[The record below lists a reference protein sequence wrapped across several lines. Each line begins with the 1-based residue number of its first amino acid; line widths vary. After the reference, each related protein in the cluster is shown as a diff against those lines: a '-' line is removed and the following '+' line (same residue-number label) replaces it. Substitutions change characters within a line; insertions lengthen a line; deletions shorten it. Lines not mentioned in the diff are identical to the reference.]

1 LVELWQTNQKF
12 FVLINCQGLGYE
24 IQILES
30 FFLKLKTNQISNKKI
45 TLWLKH
51 IKKEDS
57 DLLFGFTSKEQ
68 KNFFIE
74 ILSIRGVGSQIGMG
88 ILNKFSISEVI
99 NAIKTQNKKLI
110 CSVPGIGQKMS
121 DRLIL
126 ELKNK
131 FKSELQFE
139 EEKAKDEFEIKD
151 PEINKM
157 MQDLKLT
164 LQSLNYKNKE
174 INTIMPIIKESTLL
188 AKKEKNLS
196 FENLLKIAKNNLDK
210 DSSNIGRWR
219 SIINKLKIN
228 FMSLD
233 TAEKQ
238 KLIETHQVHSTD
250 TGSVEV
256 QVAMLSKRIS
266 KLSDHLQGNI
276 HDFASRQGLL
286 KMIGKRKRLLSYIK
300 DKNVQR
306 YQELVKKIG
315 IRGWSQL
322 MKKKQSKKKT
332 QN

>member
-1 LVELWQTNQKF
+1 LISWINGELVESWQTNQKF

-30 FFLKLKTNQISNKKI
+30 FFLKLKTNPISNKKI

-88 ILNKFSISEVI
+88 ILNKFSIGEVI

-131 FKSELQFE
+131 FKSEIQFE
-139 EEKAKDEFEIKD
+139 EEKANDEFEIKD

-157 MQDLKLT
+157 IEDLQLT

-174 INTIMPIIKESTLL
+174 IKTILPIIVNEVDFL
-188 AKKEKNLS
+188 AKKESNLS
-196 FENLLKIAKNNLDK
+196 FENLLKLAMNYLDK
-210 DSSNIGRWR
+210 ESSNI
-219 SIINKLKIN
+219 
-228 FMSLD
+228 
-233 TAEKQ
+233 
-238 KLIETHQVHSTD
+238 
-250 TGSVEV
+250 
-256 QVAMLSKRIS
+256 
-266 KLSDHLQGNI
+266 
-276 HDFASRQGLL
+276 AS
-286 KMIGKRKRLLSYIK
+286 
-300 DKNVQR
+300 
-306 YQELVKKIG
+306 
-315 IRGWSQL
+315 
-322 MKKKQSKKKT
+322 
-332 QN
+332 

>member
-1 LVELWQTNQKF
+1 MISWINGELVELWQTNQKF

-88 ILNKFSISEVI
+88 ILNKFSIGEVI
-99 NAIKTQNKKLI
+99 NALETQNKNLI
-110 CSVPGIGQKMS
+110 CSVPGVGQKMS

-131 FKSELQFE
+131 FKSEIQFE
-139 EEKAKDEFEIKD
+139 EEKANDEFEIKD

-157 MQDLKLT
+157 IEDLQLT

-174 INTIMPIIKESTLL
+174 INTILPIIFNEVDFL
-188 AKKEKNLS
+188 AKKENNLS
-196 FENLLKIAKNNLDK
+196 FENLLKLAMNYLDK
-210 DSSNIGRWR
+210 ESSNIV
-219 SIINKLKIN
+219 S
-228 FMSLD
+228 
-233 TAEKQ
+233 
-238 KLIETHQVHSTD
+238 
-250 TGSVEV
+250 
-256 QVAMLSKRIS
+256 
-266 KLSDHLQGNI
+266 
-276 HDFASRQGLL
+276 
-286 KMIGKRKRLLSYIK
+286 
-300 DKNVQR
+300 
-306 YQELVKKIG
+306 
-315 IRGWSQL
+315 
-322 MKKKQSKKKT
+322 
-332 QN
+332 

>member
-1 LVELWQTNQKF
+1 MISWINGELVELWQTNQKF

-30 FFLKLKTNQISNKKI
+30 FFLKLKTNQLSNKKI

-74 ILSIRGVGSQIGMG
+74 ILSIRGVGSQIAMG
-88 ILNKFSISEVI
+88 ILNKFSIGEVI

-131 FKSELQFE
+131 FKSEIQIE
-139 EEKAKDEFEIKD
+139 EEKANDEFEIMD

-157 MQDLKLT
+157 IEDLQLT

-174 INTIMPIIKESTLL
+174 IKTILPIIINEVDLL
-188 AKKEKNLS
+188 AKKESNLS
-196 FENLLKIAKNNLDK
+196 FENLLKLAMNYLDK
-210 DSSNIGRWR
+210 ESSNIV
-219 SIINKLKIN
+219 S
-228 FMSLD
+228 
-233 TAEKQ
+233 
-238 KLIETHQVHSTD
+238 
-250 TGSVEV
+250 
-256 QVAMLSKRIS
+256 
-266 KLSDHLQGNI
+266 
-276 HDFASRQGLL
+276 
-286 KMIGKRKRLLSYIK
+286 
-300 DKNVQR
+300 
-306 YQELVKKIG
+306 
-315 IRGWSQL
+315 
-322 MKKKQSKKKT
+322 
-332 QN
+332 

>member
-1 LVELWQTNQKF
+1 MISWINGELVELWQTNQKF

-88 ILNKFSISEVI
+88 ILNKFSIGEVI

-131 FKSELQFE
+131 FKSEIQFE

-157 MQDLKLT
+157 IEDLQLT

-174 INTIMPIIKESTLL
+174 IKTILPIIINEIDFP
-188 AKKEKNLS
+188 AKKENNLS
-196 FENLLKIAKNNLDK
+196 FENLLKLAMNYLDK
-210 DSSNIGRWR
+210 ESSNI
-219 SIINKLKIN
+219 
-228 FMSLD
+228 
-233 TAEKQ
+233 
-238 KLIETHQVHSTD
+238 
-250 TGSVEV
+250 
-256 QVAMLSKRIS
+256 
-266 KLSDHLQGNI
+266 
-276 HDFASRQGLL
+276 AS
-286 KMIGKRKRLLSYIK
+286 
-300 DKNVQR
+300 
-306 YQELVKKIG
+306 
-315 IRGWSQL
+315 
-322 MKKKQSKKKT
+322 
-332 QN
+332 

>member
-1 LVELWQTNQKF
+1 MISWINGELVESWQTNQKF

-30 FFLKLKTNQISNKKI
+30 FFLKLKTNQISNKNI
-45 TLWLKH
+45 TLWIKH

-88 ILNKFSISEVI
+88 ILNKFSIGEVI

-131 FKSELQFE
+131 FKSEIQFE
-139 EEKAKDEFEIKD
+139 EQKAKDEFEIKD

-157 MQDLKLT
+157 IEDLQLT

-174 INTIMPIIKESTLL
+174 IKTILPIIINEVDFL
-188 AKKEKNLS
+188 AKKENNLS
-196 FENLLKIAKNNLDK
+196 FENLLKLAMNYLDK
-210 DSSNIGRWR
+210 ESSNI
-219 SIINKLKIN
+219 
-228 FMSLD
+228 
-233 TAEKQ
+233 
-238 KLIETHQVHSTD
+238 
-250 TGSVEV
+250 
-256 QVAMLSKRIS
+256 
-266 KLSDHLQGNI
+266 
-276 HDFASRQGLL
+276 AS
-286 KMIGKRKRLLSYIK
+286 
-300 DKNVQR
+300 
-306 YQELVKKIG
+306 
-315 IRGWSQL
+315 
-322 MKKKQSKKKT
+322 
-332 QN
+332 

>member
-1 LVELWQTNQKF
+1 MISWINGELVELWQTNQKF

-88 ILNKFSISEVI
+88 ILNKFSIGEVI

-131 FKSELQFE
+131 FKSEIQFE
-139 EEKAKDEFEIKD
+139 EEKANDEFEIKD

-157 MQDLKLT
+157 IEDLQLT

-174 INTIMPIIKESTLL
+174 IKTILPIIINEVDFL
-188 AKKEKNLS
+188 AKKENNLS
-196 FENLLKIAKNNLDK
+196 FENLLKLAMNYLDK
-210 DSSNIGRWR
+210 ESSNI
-219 SIINKLKIN
+219 
-228 FMSLD
+228 
-233 TAEKQ
+233 
-238 KLIETHQVHSTD
+238 
-250 TGSVEV
+250 
-256 QVAMLSKRIS
+256 
-266 KLSDHLQGNI
+266 
-276 HDFASRQGLL
+276 AS
-286 KMIGKRKRLLSYIK
+286 
-300 DKNVQR
+300 
-306 YQELVKKIG
+306 
-315 IRGWSQL
+315 
-322 MKKKQSKKKT
+322 
-332 QN
+332 

>member
-1 LVELWQTNQKF
+1 MVESWQTNQKF

-131 FKSELQFE
+131 FKSEIQFE

-157 MQDLKLT
+157 IEDLQLT

-174 INTIMPIIKESTLL
+174 IKTILPLIINEVDFPS
-188 AKKEKNLS
+188 KKENNLS
-196 FENLLKIAKNNLDK
+196 FENLLKLAMNYLDK
-210 DSSNIGRWR
+210 D
-219 SIINKLKIN
+219 K
-228 FMSLD
+228 
-233 TAEKQ
+233 
-238 KLIETHQVHSTD
+238 
-250 TGSVEV
+250 
-256 QVAMLSKRIS
+256 
-266 KLSDHLQGNI
+266 
-276 HDFASRQGLL
+276 
-286 KMIGKRKRLLSYIK
+286 
-300 DKNVQR
+300 
-306 YQELVKKIG
+306 
-315 IRGWSQL
+315 
-322 MKKKQSKKKT
+322 
-332 QN
+332 